1 MVYSITKVKA
11 REVLDS
17 RGNPTIEVEVYSDQ
31 HMGRAIAPSGAS
43 TGSHEALELRD
54 DDKARYDGMGVLK
67 AVGNVN
73 LRIAQAIE
81 GLDCT
86 NQELVD
92 SAMLQLDGTSN
103 KANLGAN
110 ATVATSMAVA
120 KCAAAC
126 KNQPLYLSLN
136 PQSSVLPIPMLN
148 VLNGGKHAGTR
159 LSPQEFMIMPI
170 GAPSYHEGLRMAAE
184 TYHELGKIVKDR
196 YGPSAKNVGDEGG
209 YAPNM
214 TKTVEALDCLVT
226 AIENRGYTEQ
236 MYIAIDPAASS
247 FYNEQ
252 EQLYF
257 IDEQNLTSDE
267 LIDYWV
273 DLAENYP
280 IVSIEDP
287 FFEEDFESFAELTG
301 RIGDRVQVVG
311 DDLFV
316 TNIRRIEEGLVRH
329 AANSVL
335 IKLNQIGTV
344 TESIEA
350 IKMAQANGWTAVVSH
365 RSGETEDA
373 TIADFAVG
381 MGTGQ
386 IKTGAPAR
394 GERTA
399 KYNQLLRIEE
409 QLGPKAKYG
418 VEDLRQRRIIAQNA
432 LREVNASA

>member
-17 RGNPTIEVEVYSDQ
+17 RGNPTVEVEVFSDR
-31 HMGRAIAPSGAS
+31 MVGRAIAPSGAS
-43 TGSHEALELRD
+43 TGSHEAIELRD
-54 DDKARYDGMGVLK
+54 GDKKRYGGKGVLK
-67 AVGNVN
+67 AVENVN
-73 LRIAQAIE
+73 SKIAKAIC

-86 NQELVD
+86 KQELID
-92 SAMLQLDGTSN
+92 NTIIELDGTSN

-110 ATVATSMAVA
+110 ATVAASMAVA

-126 KNQPLYLSLN
+126 KNKPLYLSIN
-136 PQSSVLPIPMLN
+136 RQASILPVPMLN
-148 VLNGGKHAGTR
+148 VLNGGKHAGTS

-170 GAPSYHEGLRMAAE
+170 VAPNFHEALRMAVE
-184 TYHELGKIVKDR
+184 VYHELGKIVKDR
-196 YGPSAKNVGDEGG
+196 YGASAKNVGDEGG

-214 TKTVEALDCLVT
+214 TKTSEALDCLVS
-226 AIENRGYTEQ
+226 AIEKVGYSDK
-236 MYIAIDPAASS
+236 MFIAIDPAASS
-247 FYNEQ
+247 FYDPDKQ
-252 EQLYF
+252 QYF
-257 IDEQNLTSDE
+257 IDGKNLTSSE

-273 DLAENYP
+273 EFTENYP

-287 FFEEDFESFAELTG
+287 FQEEDFESFSELTRKVG
-301 RIGDRVQVVG
+301 GHVQVVG

-316 TNIRRIEEGLVRH
+316 TNIARIEQGVEKH

-335 IKLNQIGTV
+335 IKLNQIGTI
-344 TESIEA
+344 TESVEA
-350 IKMAQANGWTAVVSH
+350 IRLAQANGWTAVVSH
-365 RSGETEDA
+365 RSGETDDS

-394 GERTA
+394 GERTS

-409 QLGPKAKYG
+409 ALGSRARYGAESGRREPVTYKKAK
-418 VEDLRQRRIIAQNA
+418 VTL
-432 LREVNASA
+432 SMP